1 MKDHDNNKAPLPQK
15 NDKDEELLVDE
26 SEVEEELEHLEEQKK
41 RREKRLKEKR
51 RKRGRVL
58 LIIVVLAAAAIAAF
72 FIARTEKAKQEAQDE
87 TASIETAEDE
97 EIVYVKVT
105 SINGNDMDVAILKE
119 AAVDSTDTAETA
131 DGTHGAPSAD
141 GTDSTH
147 AAPAAD
153 GTDST
158 QGMSAPGGMQGGPQ
172 GTGSSSEE
180 QYTDTGETKT
190 YEIPV
195 GTDVITKMGMTT
207 TFSRISAENTLA
219 LVVKKDTDNIVR
231 IYIR

>member
-1 MKDHDNNKAPLPQK
+1 
-15 NDKDEELLVDE
+15 
-26 SEVEEELEHLEEQKK
+26 
-41 RREKRLKEKR
+41 
-51 RKRGRVL
+51 
-58 LIIVVLAAAAIAAF
+58 
-72 FIARTEKAKQEAQDE
+72 
-87 TASIETAEDE
+87 
-97 EIVYVKVT
+97 
-105 SINGNDMDVAILKE
+105 
-119 AAVDSTDTAETA
+119 
-131 DGTHGAPSAD
+131 
-141 GTDSTH
+141 
-147 AAPAAD
+147 
-153 GTDST
+153 
-158 QGMSAPGGMQGGPQ
+158 MSAPGGMQGGPQ